1 MHQDKKGN
9 WKSNPKVKPSVAL
22 KVGQVIEQIVEASYP
37 RKKIKG
43 NISKNSQSD
52 FTRVLLGYN
61 QRTQHLQFTEDN
73 KGWGHTKLKSKY
85 KTFEDLFKA
94 YPSGKG
100 IINGTK
106 LNPNNET
113 SVYDSW
119 LAEMDIVELEPTD
132 IETYMKRKLTEL
144 MGPK

>member
-1 MHQDKKGN
+1 M
-9 WKSNPKVKPSVAL
+9 PSSGTGGTRSVYAGGL
-22 KVGQVIEQIVEASYP
+22 LCNLIEQVVEASYP

-85 KTFEDLFKA
+85 KTFQDLFKA
-94 YPSGKG
+94 YPSGRG

-106 LNPNNET
+106 LNPKVGGWVT
-113 SVYDSW
+113 ST
-119 LAEMDIVELEPTD
+119 I
-132 IETYMKRKLTEL
+132 LTTL
-144 MGPK
+144 S